1 MGERVTSY
9 PKHIQYLA
17 LVSTTLTF
25 LGDSVET
32 YLPAVVTQPVSS
44 NLHLSKSAESV
55 LALSFYVTTAV
66 SVFLSIPFAVHFG
79 RRTTLLISLYLS
91 VIFTV
96 LYAVVPNYSSLLI
109 SRLLIGFAV
118 GLNDMVNF
126 LYISDYERHRILHLR
141 YDGPIY
147 SLQCRWGL
155 GWRTW
160 VSIFG
165 ENWVEILRTTNF
177 DTVLRF
183 PYYCFSVHLT
193 RNKTD

>member
-17 LVSTTLTF
+17 LVFTTLTF

-32 YLPAVVTQPVSS
+32 YLPAVVTQPVSCD
-44 NLHLSKSAESV
+44 LHLSKSTESV

-66 SVFLSIPFAVHFG
+66 SVFLSIPFADHFG

-96 LYAVVPNYSSLLI
+96 LCAVVLSYNSLLI

-126 LYISDYERHRILHLR
+126 LYISEITNDTEFYIFGTTVLSTA
-141 YDGPIY
+141 Y
-147 SLQCRWGL
+147 SVGGGWAGGL
-155 GWRTW
+155 GYLFLEKIGWRYF
-160 VSIFG
+160 VVYS
-165 ENWVEILRTTNF
+165 VRKILSQR
-177 DTVLRF
+177 
-183 PYYCFSVHLT
+183 
-193 RNKTD
+193 